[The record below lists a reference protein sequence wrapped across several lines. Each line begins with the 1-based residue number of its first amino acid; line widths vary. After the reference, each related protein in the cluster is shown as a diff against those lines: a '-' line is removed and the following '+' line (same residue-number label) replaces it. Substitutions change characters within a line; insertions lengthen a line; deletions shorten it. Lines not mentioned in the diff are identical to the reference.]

1 MQPPRGVALREIIM
15 SVVKSKRN
23 QSKIEFEMIF
33 FKIADGVDN
42 MVEHEFYAEGLLA
55 VKNKT
60 FLDIR
65 SRSLE
70 ELTDKLLYHIKIANS
85 IYPLCMAEWEE
96 RRLSM
101 GKAIGTCYAI
111 LTQYQRI
118 MMRLRIP
125 DEKYTLDIENIMRM
139 INSLKAWRKSDNRL
153 KSSLEKKQV

>member
-1 MQPPRGVALREIIM
+1 
-15 SVVKSKRN
+15 
-23 QSKIEFEMIF
+23 
-33 FKIADGVDN
+33 

-139 INSLKAWRKSDNRL
+139 INSLKAWRKSDNRM

>member
-1 MQPPRGVALREIIM
+1 M

-118 MMRLRIP
+118 MMRLRVP

>member
-1 MQPPRGVALREIIM
+1 M

-60 FLDIR
+60 FLGIR